1 MEIGGQLCLLRYLMN
16 LKMSKV
22 LSSGSTI
29 GILGG
34 GQLGQMLSMAA
45 ARLGFKT
52 HIFEPSAN
60 PPASNVSS
68 RFTQAEYDD
77 YDKLKKFASSVDVV
91 TYEFENIP
99 TGALDIIEKE
109 CEIFPSREALKIS
122 QDRLLEKKFIN
133 KLGFKTASF
142 CEVSSQEG
150 LIFALEKL
158 GTPSILKTRR
168 FGYDG
173 KGQVKLGATSN
184 PKEIWKSLGEKELI
198 LEGFV
203 DFSHEIS
210 VIGSRSKDGQI
221 SCFDPGENVHK
232 DGILRTT
239 TVPANL
245 TTQQKTDAV
254 LITAKIL
261 ESLNYIGVIGVEFFV
276 ANSTLIINEFA
287 PRVHNSGHWTQNGC
301 TVDQFEQHIRAIAG
315 WNLGNGERH
324 CDVIMENLIGDQI
337 NKTNDLIAD
346 GSVSLHLYGKV
357 DIKPGRKM
365 GHFNRIIK

>member
-1 MEIGGQLCLLRYLMN
+1 MNKAVLL
-16 LKMSKV
+16 
-22 LSSGSTI
+22 SGSTI

-45 ARLGFKT
+45 SRLGFKT

-77 YDKLKKFASSVDVV
+77 YDALEKFASSVDVV

-99 TGALDIIEKE
+99 TGALDIIEKQ

-122 QDRLLEKKFIN
+122 QDRLLEKEFIN

-142 CEVSSQEG
+142 YEVSTQED
-150 LIFALEKL
+150 LTLAIDQV

-173 KGQVKLGATSN
+173 KGQLKLESASQA
-184 PKEIWKSLGEKELI
+184 EDIWKDSSAKDLI

-203 DFSHEIS
+203 NFSREFS

-221 SCFDPGENVHK
+221 SCFDPGENIHK
-232 DGILRTT
+232 EGILRTT

-245 TTQQKTDAV
+245 TVQQKTEAV

-261 ESLNYIGVIGVEFFV
+261 ESLNYVGVIGIEFFLEK
-276 ANSTLIINEFA
+276 NSLVINEFA

-301 TVDQFEQHIRAIAG
+301 TVDQFEQHIRAITG
-315 WNLGNGERH
+315 WKLGNAERH
-324 CDVIMENLIGDQI
+324 SDIIMENLIGDEI
-337 NKTNDLIAD
+337 YKTKQLVAD
-346 GSVSLHLYGKV
+346 GSLALHLYGKADV
-357 DIKPGRKM
+357 KPGRKM
-365 GHFNRIIK
+365 GHFNRIKN

>member
-16 LKMSKV
+16 LKMSKI

-77 YDKLKKFASSVDVV
+77 YDKLKKFALSVDVV

-142 CEVSSQEG
+142 CEVSSQED
-150 LIFALEKL
+150 LIFALEKTSTGLAGNKSISSSLL
-158 GTPSILKTRR
+158 GLSKV
-168 FGYDG
+168 FW
-173 KGQVKLGATSN
+173 S
-184 PKEIWKSLGEKELI
+184 KEAVVVFSEVFNFEL
-198 LEGFV
+198 V
-203 DFSHEIS
+203 
-210 VIGSRSKDGQI
+210 V
-221 SCFDPGENVHK
+221 
-232 DGILRTT
+232 
-239 TVPANL
+239 L
-245 TTQQKTDAV
+245 TMVT
-254 LITAKIL
+254 
-261 ESLNYIGVIGVEFFV
+261 
-276 ANSTLIINEFA
+276 
-287 PRVHNSGHWTQNGC
+287 
-301 TVDQFEQHIRAIAG
+301 
-315 WNLGNGERH
+315 
-324 CDVIMENLIGDQI
+324 
-337 NKTNDLIAD
+337 
-346 GSVSLHLYGKV
+346 
-357 DIKPGRKM
+357 
-365 GHFNRIIK
+365 

>member
-1 MEIGGQLCLLRYLMN
+1 MNKSALL
-16 LKMSKV
+16 
-22 LSSGSTI
+22 SGSTI

-45 ARLGFKT
+45 SRLGFKT

-60 PPASNVSS
+60 PPASNVSY
-68 RFTQAEYDD
+68 RFTQAKYDD
-77 YDKLKKFASSVDVV
+77 YDELKKFASNVDVV

-99 TGALDIIEKE
+99 TDALDIIERH
-109 CEIFPSREALKIS
+109 CEIFPNREALKIS
-122 QDRLLEKKFIN
+122 QDRLLEKEFIN

-142 CEVSSQEG
+142 YEVSSQEDLMHAIDQIG
-150 LIFALEKL
+150 V
-158 GTPSILKTRR
+158 PSILKTRR

-173 KGQVKLGATSN
+173 KGQLKLESVSQAEDVFKVSRTKN
-184 PKEIWKSLGEKELI
+184 LI

-203 DFSHEIS
+203 NFSREFS

-232 DGILRTT
+232 EGILRTT

-245 TTQQKTDAV
+245 TVQQKTEAV

-261 ESLNYIGVIGVEFFV
+261 ESLNYVGVIGIEFFLEK
-276 ANSTLIINEFA
+276 NSLVINEFA

-301 TVDQFEQHIRAIAG
+301 TVDQFEQHIRAITG
-315 WNLGNGERH
+315 WNLGNAERH
-324 CDVIMENLIGDQI
+324 SDIVMQNLIGDEI
-337 NKTNDLIAD
+337 YKTNQLAAD
-346 GSVSLHLYGKV
+346 GSLALHLYGKADV
-357 DIKPGRKM
+357 KPGRKM
-365 GHFNRIIK
+365 GHVNRIKS

>member
-1 MEIGGQLCLLRYLMN
+1 MN

-22 LSSGSTI
+22 LPSGSTI

-68 RFTQAEYDD
+68 GFTQAEYDD

-99 TGALDIIEKE
+99 TGALDIIEKG

-142 CEVSSQEG
+142 CEVSSQEE
-150 LIFALEKL
+150 LIFAIEKL

-173 KGQVKLGATSN
+173 KGQVKLGAT
-184 PKEIWKSLGEKELI
+184 
-198 LEGFV
+198 
-203 DFSHEIS
+203 
-210 VIGSRSKDGQI
+210 
-221 SCFDPGENVHK
+221 
-232 DGILRTT
+232 
-239 TVPANL
+239 
-245 TTQQKTDAV
+245 
-254 LITAKIL
+254 
-261 ESLNYIGVIGVEFFV
+261 
-276 ANSTLIINEFA
+276 
-287 PRVHNSGHWTQNGC
+287 
-301 TVDQFEQHIRAIAG
+301 
-315 WNLGNGERH
+315 
-324 CDVIMENLIGDQI
+324 
-337 NKTNDLIAD
+337 
-346 GSVSLHLYGKV
+346 
-357 DIKPGRKM
+357 
-365 GHFNRIIK
+365 